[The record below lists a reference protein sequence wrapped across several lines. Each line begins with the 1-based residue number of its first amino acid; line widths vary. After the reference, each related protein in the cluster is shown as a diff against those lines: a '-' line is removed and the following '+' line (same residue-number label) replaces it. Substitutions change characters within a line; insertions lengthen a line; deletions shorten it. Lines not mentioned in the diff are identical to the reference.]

1 MKQVTIELTDK
12 EAQIVGL
19 VSNLLL
25 ANCFEKEIKSTAV
38 KTKIERFKRRTTL
51 KLENSLSNYID
62 QFSKEKPQE
71 RLEDFIRNY
80 ILRRNEMVKPQQND
94 FKTI

>member
-38 KTKIERFKRRTTL
+38 KTKIERFKRP
-51 KLENSLSNYID
+51 I
-62 QFSKEKPQE
+62 
-71 RLEDFIRNY
+71 
-80 ILRRNEMVKPQQND
+80 
-94 FKTI
+94 

>member
-25 ANCFEKEIKSTAV
+25 ANCFE
-38 KTKIERFKRRTTL
+38 RRTTL
-51 KLENSLSNYID
+51 KLENSLSDYID
-62 QFSKEKPQE
+62 QISKEKPQE

-80 ILRRNEMVKPQQND
+80 ILSRNEMLKPQQND

>member
-25 ANCFEKEIKSTAV
+25 ANCFQKLNA
-38 KTKIERFKRRTTL
+38 L
-51 KLENSLSNYID
+51 KDE
-62 QFSKEKPQE
+62 PH
-71 RLEDFIRNY
+71 
-80 ILRRNEMVKPQQND
+80 
-94 FKTI
+94 